1 MSNERQSELAIV
13 GGGIT
18 GLSAAYYAI
27 KKGVPP
33 SSINIYEATHRAG
46 GKIKSSTL
54 RDGTL
59 VNEGAE
65 FIDSEQEQ
73 LRALCAE
80 LNVPLKAS
88 DDQGKMLFQR
98 RDGTVMKDEQFFPQY
113 EPIGAV
119 IRQHKAELARNPNSA
134 LAQRLN
140 GMSMDQY
147 IDMLQQ
153 QVEAKPNRNFFEKL
167 LDAITFKQNRVSPEI
182 TEMVKHAYMSEAGQ
196 MAGNISALQFINEA
210 SNEPGSVLASDC
222 AFRVE
227 GGTEKII
234 EALKAKLEAQGVT
247 FHANAKVEKVGKEA
261 NGDIRLQFAGEGQA
275 PVTSK
280 KAIMALPAYAL
291 SQVQGLEQLGLSPEA
306 SALVSQTQYT
316 NSMKFT
322 VKVKGDVP
330 QANFFGKGFQSWTA
344 GPGQMTFL
352 CNAEDVSSGKISAP
366 QFMRQ
371 CMEQYAKANGT
382 TAEQMFERGPG
393 SVVLTNPGKG
403 SGCYASPAPN
413 QLMALEKFGSSMDS
427 LAANNI
433 GIAGSFLPKRS
444 ESGLEIGFMECG
456 LNSAQNTVD
465 LMMQPEKNQTK
476 WRDLALAQKV
486 NRQQGFSQLG
496 A

>member
-1 MSNERQSELAIV
+1 
-13 GGGIT
+13 
-18 GLSAAYYAI
+18 
-27 KKGVPP
+27 
-33 SSINIYEATHRAG
+33 
-46 GKIKSSTL
+46 
-54 RDGTL
+54 
-59 VNEGAE
+59 
-65 FIDSEQEQ
+65 
-73 LRALCAE
+73 
-80 LNVPLKAS
+80 
-88 DDQGKMLFQR
+88 
-98 RDGTVMKDEQFFPQY
+98 
-113 EPIGAV
+113 
-119 IRQHKAELARNPNSA
+119 
-134 LAQRLN
+134 
-140 GMSMDQY
+140 
-147 IDMLQQ
+147 
-153 QVEAKPNRNFFEKL
+153 
-167 LDAITFKQNRVSPEI
+167 
-182 TEMVKHAYMSEAGQ
+182 
-196 MAGNISALQFINEA
+196 
-210 SNEPGSVLASDC
+210 
-222 AFRVE
+222 
-227 GGTEKII
+227 
-234 EALKAKLEAQGVT
+234 
-247 FHANAKVEKVGKEA
+247 
-261 NGDIRLQFAGEGQA
+261 
-275 PVTSK
+275 
-280 KAIMALPAYAL
+280 
-291 SQVQGLEQLGLSPEA
+291 
-306 SALVSQTQYT
+306 
-316 NSMKFT
+316 
-322 VKVKGDVP
+322 VKGDVP